1 MKNKITAMKSTLKG
15 LKRIFE
21 LTEERIS
28 KPEDRAMKITK
39 SEEPKKKTLEKE
51 GILQC
56 MNSEINSGTF
66 I

>member
-28 KPEDRAMKITK
+28 KLEDRAMKITK
-39 SEEPKKKTLEKE
+39 SEEPKKKNTGKRRCPSVHE
-51 GILQC
+51 
-56 MNSEINSGTF
+56 
-66 I
+66 

>member
-1 MKNKITAMKSTLKG
+1 MKSTLKG

-21 LTEERIS
+21 LAEERIS
-28 KPEDRAMKITK
+28 KSEDRAMKITK
-39 SEEPKKKTLEKE
+39 SEESKKKKKTLEKE
-51 GILQC
+51 DVLQW

>member
-1 MKNKITAMKSTLKG
+1 MKSTLKG

-39 SEEPKKKTLEKE
+39 SEEPKKKNTGKRRCPSVHE
-51 GILQC
+51 
-56 MNSEINSGTF
+56 
-66 I
+66 

>member
-1 MKNKITAMKSTLKG
+1 MKSTLKG

-39 SEEPKKKTLEKE
+39 SEEPKKKTLEK
-51 GILQC
+51 GVLQC

>member
-1 MKNKITAMKSTLKG
+1 MKSTLKG

-21 LTEERIS
+21 LAEERIS
-28 KPEDRAMKITK
+28 KSEDRAMKITK
-39 SEEPKKKTLEKE
+39 SEESKKKKKKTLEKE
-51 GILQC
+51 DVLQW